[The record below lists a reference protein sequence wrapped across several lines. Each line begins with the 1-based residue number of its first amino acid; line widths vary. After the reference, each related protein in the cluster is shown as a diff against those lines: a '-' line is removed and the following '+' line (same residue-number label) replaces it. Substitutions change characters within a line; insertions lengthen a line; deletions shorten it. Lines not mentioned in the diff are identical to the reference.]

1 MFRENTSHLQT
12 GMFDSMNTL
21 SAKKQ
26 KKLERSKGYHFYNIL
41 FCNINENIFSVLY
54 SDKKSR
60 PNAPRNV
67 LVGAL
72 LLQTSKGWS
81 ILELLDPIDFD
92 ETPFCEASFY
102 DFQNR
107 FLAHENATSE
117 NLLDN
122 LFNELTTDGAYG
134 STSNDKKM
142 AENRK

>member
-60 PNAPRNV
+60 PNAPINV

-92 ETPFCEASFY
+92 LLTRTALGLSDFDETPFCG
-102 DFQNR
+102 D
-107 FLAHENATSE
+107 LG
-117 NLLDN
+117 
-122 LFNELTTDGAYG
+122 TDI
-134 STSNDKKM
+134 
-142 AENRK
+142 